1 MNPQPPISTLTTTH
15 YPYTTLCRT
24 DEIGV
29 IGVHNFR
36 YPAHMLGEVILI
48 IEDFVTN
55 VAVPEG
61 MLRSRLL
68 VLPAEE
74 GGALA
79 DDRTEAGT
87 RLFDRQKISASRAGE
102 VIILAGNC
110 RFRERGA
117 VFGDP

>member
-1 MNPQPPISTLTTTH
+1 
-15 YPYTTLCRT
+15 
-24 DEIGV
+24 
-29 IGVHNFR
+29 
-36 YPAHMLGEVILI
+36 MLGEFLLI

-61 MLRSRLL
+61 MRRSRLL

-87 RLFDRQKISASRAGE
+87 RLFDRQKISASRAGA
-102 VIILAGNC
+102 VIILEGTCSFRDRGRSGGRRVGKESVSTC
-110 RFRERGA
+110 RLRWSRNKYKKKKRHNVKKE
-117 VFGDP
+117 